1 MGLTVTVEDKT
12 VTCVIELPYY
22 ISVRYWLFS
31 DGYRISG
38 CNCCNGGLTASHTFE
53 TYGNFSVEV
62 AFWENG
68 REKIWHRSFTLTDPN
83 DLPPS
88 DGLNSFDVFR
98 DRPIIIPA
106 ECTGDITLT
115 ASVEELAKFVPNDKT
130 KYTSTVTSFV
140 NLINV
145 EIGGSSSITFEI
157 DKDTVKSTVIESGE
171 ISDCDLSN
179 LECIPAFYTGGQVY
193 CQFSV
198 GETDNE
204 DGKFDVK
211 WDMGMMFPSM
221 PTWYEGNL
229 SYDSQIIKNIINSD
243 NSEVNFPESADYT
256 RYDHTF
262 NIDGWSEMPPF
273 ELAWYNDPKLGYAI
287 RRACLSPPKFKFTL
301 SNEDTS
307 RVLLNN
313 VTIRWAWNFNPTDIF
328 MNMRTSGGKREKRS
342 RIYTLPKGANETRLV
357 GLDYPVFAIVDGY
370 EKTEPSQIIKIYGQ
384 WNEYNE
390 SGDYYFPT
398 TVLLEPVS
406 GMDGPDFPTCLYKS
420 VDHKLKSEDF
430 IRITENGWMQGD
442 RAIVLDGPTV
452 AQDEHYRTINVE
464 IANDLDPDDQRA
476 VFVITTKPNTS
487 IDDKVTV
494 EELETYMKY
503 IHFYNVTVPYESI
516 VEIPRGSID
525 PIFFETLWQTY
536 DKAAVLESI
545 AEEPLYYINF
555 SINKYPNLIPIYNG
569 GSVKFS
575 DQLTHAADGVR
586 SSKIFYIDGKTPN
599 VINMQNPTKHK
610 YKVKFKYEYNVYKH
624 VYVVND
630 DDIPGFVGEE

>member
-12 VTCVIELPYY
+12 VTCVVELPYY
-22 ISVRYWLFS
+22 IAVRYWLFS

-38 CNCCNGGLTASHTFE
+38 GGLTASHTFE
-53 TYGNFSVEV
+53 TYGNFSVEF

-68 REKIWHRSFTLTDPN
+68 REKIWRRSFTLIDPN
-83 DLPPS
+83 VIPPS
-88 DGLNSFDVFR
+88 DGINSLDVFR
-98 DRPIIIPA
+98 DKPIIIPA

-115 ASVEELAKFVPNDKT
+115 ASIEELAKFVPNDKT

-179 LECIPAFYTGGQVY
+179 LEFIPAFYTNGQVH
-193 CQFSV
+193 CQFSI

-204 DGKFDVK
+204 DGKFDIK

-273 ELAWYNDPKLGYAI
+273 ELVWYNDPKLGYAI

-313 VTIRWAWNFNPTDIF
+313 VTIRWTWNFNPTDIF

-342 RIYTLPKGANETRLV
+342 RIYTLPKGADATRLK

-370 EKTEPSQIIKIYGQ
+370 EKTEPSQIIKVYGQ
-384 WNEYNE
+384 WNEYHE

-487 IDDKVTV
+487 IDDQVT
-494 EELETYMKY
+494 EDELATYMKY
-503 IHFYNVTVPYESI
+503 VHFYNVTAEFASV
-516 VEIPRGSID
+516 VEIPRSSID

-545 AEEPLYYINF
+545 EEEPLYYINF

-586 SSKIFYIDGKTPN
+586 SGKIFYIDGKTPN

-610 YKVKFKYEYNVYKH
+610 YKVKFKCEYNVYKH

>member
-12 VTCVIELPYY
+12 VTCIIELPYY

-38 CNCCNGGLTASHTFE
+38 GGLTVSHTFE

-62 AFWENG
+62 AYWENG
-68 REKIWHRSFTLTDPN
+68 QEKIWNRSFTLTDPN

-88 DGLNSFDVFR
+88 DGLNSFDVFK
-98 DRPIIIPA
+98 DKPIIIPA

-115 ASVEELAKFVPNDKT
+115 ASVKELTKFVADDKT

-157 DKDTVKSTVIESGE
+157 DKDTVKDTTIESGE
-171 ISDCDLSN
+171 ISDCN
-179 LECIPAFYTGGQVY
+179 LLNLKCIPAFYTSGQVH
-193 CQFSV
+193 CQYSI

-204 DGKFDVK
+204 NGKFDVK
-211 WDMGMMFPSM
+211 FEMGMMFEDV
-221 PTWYEGNL
+221 PTWYEGDL
-229 SYDSQIIKNIINSD
+229 SYDSLIIKNILNSD
-243 NSEVNFPESADYT
+243 NSEVNFPSSADYT

-262 NIDGWSEMPPF
+262 NISGWSEMPPMV
-273 ELAWYNDPKLGYAI
+273 LGWYNDPKLGYAI
-287 RRACLSPPKFKFTL
+287 RRACLPPPTFKFTIT
-301 SNEDTS
+301 NGDIGGIT
-307 RVLLNN
+307 LNN
-313 VTIRWAWNFNPTDIF
+313 VTIRWTWNFNPTDIF
-328 MNMRTSGGKREKRS
+328 MNMRTSGGRRKKRS
-342 RIYTLPKGANETRLV
+342 RLYTLSNGAEENRLPN
-357 GLDYPVFAIVDGY
+357 LNYPVYAVIDGY
-370 EKTEPSQIIKIYGQ
+370 EKSLQSHISKVYGQ
-384 WNEYNE
+384 WNIYSG

-406 GMDGPDFPTCLYKS
+406 DMEGPDFPICLYKS
-420 VDHKLKSEDF
+420 KDYCLGSDDF
-430 IRITENGWMQGD
+430 KRITENGWMQED
-442 RAIVLDGPTV
+442 RVIILDGPTI

-464 IANDLDPDDQRA
+464 IANDLDPDDQDA
-476 VFVITTKPNTS
+476 VFVITTKPNTT
-487 IDDKVTV
+487 IDDQIT
-494 EELETYMKY
+494 EGELAASMKY
-503 IHFYNVTVPYESI
+503 IHFYNVTVEFKPTVHI
-516 VEIPRGSID
+516 RRNKID
-525 PIFFETLWQTY
+525 PIFYETLWQTY
-536 DKAAVLESI
+536 DKAAILESV

-555 SINKYPNLIPIYNG
+555 SINNYPNLIPIYDG

-575 DQLTHAADGVR
+575 DQLIHAADGVR

-599 VINMQNPTKHK
+599 IINMQNPAKHK
-610 YKVKFKYEYNVYKH
+610 YKVKFKCTYNVYKH